1 LPIEET
7 ERVKT
12 IKQLESDAYKLDETQ
27 IFIETPYRN
36 NAMLAQLLSTLRPTS
51 RLAIAC
57 DLTLATQTIVSFT
70 INNWPKTLPNLHKRP
85 CVFIVYAK

>member
-1 LPIEET
+1 
-7 ERVKT
+7 
-12 IKQLESDAYKLDETQ
+12 
-27 IFIETPYRN
+27 
-36 NAMLAQLLSTLRPTS
+36 MLAQLLSTLRPTS